1 MRSAYEI
8 VLEISQEN
16 YNLGDLDVDGRT
28 ALNRIFEEREIVV
41 VV

>member
-16 YNLGDLDVDGRT
+16 YYMGDLDVEGRT
-28 ALNRIFEEREIVV
+28 VLK
-41 VV
+41 